1 MLAVILSGALLSFAL
16 NSLPIFHFGFDR
28 DDNELIFTI
37 RVKGRLLNVVVA
49 GLSLLG
55 GAILLGYGIAENW
68 QCFIGLK
75 MIC

>member
-1 MLAVILSGALLSFAL
+1 MLTIVLSGALLSFAL

-37 RVKGRLLNVVVA
+37 RVKGRLLNAVGA
-49 GLSLLG
+49 GVSLLV
-55 GAILLGYGIAENW
+55 GAVLLGYGIAENW

>member
-1 MLAVILSGALLSFAL
+1 MLTIVLSGALLSFAL

-28 DDNELIFTI
+28 DDNELVFTI
-37 RVKGRLLNVVVA
+37 RVKGRLLNAVVA
-49 GLSLLG
+49 GLSLLV